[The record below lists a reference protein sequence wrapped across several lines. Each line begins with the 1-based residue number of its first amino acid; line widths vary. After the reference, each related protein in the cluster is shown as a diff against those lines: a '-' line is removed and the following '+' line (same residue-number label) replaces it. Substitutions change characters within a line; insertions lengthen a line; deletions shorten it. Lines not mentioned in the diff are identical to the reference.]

1 MSEQTFDKP
10 MMASEIIAALSDP
23 RRNISSFKNHKYAHG
38 TAQDLRVNLVQSK
51 KFVIDDSLLYNLV
64 QASMVRP
71 KSFMKAIEIA
81 KPPFPNMF
89 IEFNEQALFKAY
101 KKFYT
106 TRYPALIPFIRER
119 LLDVY
124 DNKRKGYHI
133 VENQKGT
140 NFVAWTR
147 ITDEAIEHIKKVNTD
162 YSHLGLNNDEKKAVN
177 NLGKWCVSPYGFSIA
192 HVSDE
197 ELSFNKRVQ
206 QIRESTEQFNH
217 TYKDRFEKGEVDGT
231 DQITWPGVSFFGED
245 YFHYYSDRWATG
257 LDKRIKELSE
267 MRKRNGG
274 TDYIYGRHPLIGKG
288 FNRSAAHRV
297 VTQGDFASIVSKMS
311 WTSSYALAW
320 MLPEDTIKQKKY
332 RLDDVEERRAMEITY
347 SFIRGQAK
355 FLVAALAMF
364 NFDHVIFKKKQRETK
379 KIKHISRGQAI
390 PFNEYSLMTIELPKP
405 RGVKRYEREFT
416 GHGTPKCEHWR
427 CGHWRR
433 FRDRFGNVTRRI
445 WINAKKVGN
454 KAYGT
459 KQTEYKLNKAQGE

>member
-23 RRNISSFKNHKYAHG
+23 KRNINDFHNHKYAHG
-38 TAQDLRVNLVQSK
+38 TAQNVRVSLVQSK

-101 KKFYT
+101 KKFYA
-106 TRYPALIPFIRER
+106 TRYPALVPFINER
-119 LLDVY
+119 LLDLY
-124 DNKRKGYHI
+124 NNKRKGYHI
-133 VENQKGT
+133 VEEEKGT

-147 ITDEAIEHIKKVNTD
+147 ITDDAIQHLKKVNTNYEHMNLD
-162 YSHLGLNNDEKKAVN
+162 MAELKAIADQ
-177 NLGKWCVSPYGFSIA
+177 GKWCVAPYGFRIA

-197 ELSFNKRVQ
+197 QVNLSKRVQ
-206 QIRESTEQFNH
+206 QMKEQTELFND
-217 TYKDRFEKGEVDGT
+217 TYKARFERGEVDGS
-231 DQITWPGVSFFGED
+231 DQVTWPGVSFFGED
-245 YFHYYSDRWATG
+245 YFHYYSDRWAAG

-267 MRKRNGG
+267 MRRRNGG
-274 TDYIYGRHPLIGKG
+274 NDYVYGRNPLIGKG
-288 FNRSAAHRV
+288 FNRSVAHRV
-297 VTQGDFASIVSKMS
+297 VSQGDFASIVSKMY
-311 WTSSYALAW
+311 WTQTYAIGWILQ
-320 MLPEDTIKQKKY
+320 EEQIKQKTY
-332 RLDDVEERRAMEITY
+332 RLDEQEERRAMEITY

-379 KIKHISRGQAI
+379 KIKHVARGQAI